1 VCHAVRAPGVK
12 WTLAALSR
20 EPAEGAATA
29 SMNTEP
35 VNHSAGPGAVSL
47 VFLVICT
54 RSPPAASVPRA
65 PTRILIAMG
74 VTERLAR
81 ASSRHPW
88 RTFAAWIVAIVVGIG
103 LSAAFLPGNLTT
115 NGYVTG
121 NPESKQAE
129 ELFSTRFPPDRN
141 GVDELIVVRS
151 SSHTVDDPA
160 FRAFVQRLV
169 REGDASG
176 VVYRASTYYDSRDP
190 ALVSRDRHATVIA
203 VQRQADVDGLLPVV
217 QGADGRDGFAVAM
230 TGEGTIDHD
239 FNDLSQHDLKS
250 GELSVGLP
258 AAFVVLLLVFGAVVA
273 GLVPLLMAL
282 VAIVV
287 ALGLCA
293 VVAEAFTLS
302 VFVVNM
308 LTGMGLALGIDY
320 SLFVLSRY
328 REERGRGR
336 AELEAVAVAGATAS
350 RAVLFSG
357 TVFVIALSGMLLVP
371 SNVMKSLAVG
381 AITVGIVSVLAA
393 LTLLPALLGRLGDR
407 VNALRIPWLGR
418 NIGAAQEGRFW
429 GAIVRGVM
437 RRPVASLVTFTTLLI
452 ALAIPALGLNLGASG
467 VSTLPNRLD
476 SKQGYDA
483 LARDFPRLSSSPALI
498 AVEGNVRSPAASTG
512 IARLQAR
519 LARDPVFGRSDLRVS
534 ADGRVAAIGVE
545 VGGDKTGER
554 ALDAVRH
561 LRDVL
566 IPTAFRG
573 TQVRVLVG
581 GDTADNVDFIDAM
594 NRWLPIVFVYVLGLS
609 FVLLTV
615 VFRSIVVAAT
625 SIAFNLL
632 SVGAAYGL
640 VILVFRHGIGSGLLG
655 FQRVDAIEA
664 WVPLFLFSVLFGLS
678 MDYQVFLL
686 SRIKERY
693 EESGST
699 TDAVTYG
706 VASTARLITG
716 AALIIVAVF
725 LGFAMGDLV
734 MFQQM
739 GFGVAVALLIDATII
754 RSVLMPAAMKLLG
767 EWNWYLPSWL
777 EWLPRIQIEAQR
789 AEPPVA
795 APA

>member
-1 VCHAVRAPGVK
+1 
-12 WTLAALSR
+12 
-20 EPAEGAATA
+20 
-29 SMNTEP
+29 
-35 VNHSAGPGAVSL
+35 
-47 VFLVICT
+47 
-54 RSPPAASVPRA
+54 
-65 PTRILIAMG
+65 MG

-88 RTFAAWIVAIVVGIG
+88 RIFAAWIAAIVVGLG
-103 LSAAFLPGNLTT
+103 LSVALLPGNLTT

-129 ELFSTRFPPDRN
+129 DLVHSRFPPDRN
-141 GVDELIVVRS
+141 GVDELIVVGSGSR
-151 SSHTVDDPA
+151 TVDDPA
-160 FRAFVQRLV
+160 YKAFVKRLV

-176 VVYRASTYYDSRDP
+176 VVYRASTYYGTHDP
-190 ALVSRDRHATVIA
+190 ALVSSDRHATVIGI
-203 VQRQADVDGLLPVV
+203 QRQADVDRLIGVV
-217 QGADGRDGFAVAM
+217 QRADGRDGFAVAM
-230 TGEGTIDHD
+230 TGEGTVDHD
-239 FNDLSQHDLKS
+239 FNELSQHDLKS
-250 GELSVGLP
+250 GELGVGLP
-258 AAFVVLLLVFGAVVA
+258 AAFVVLLLVFGTLVA
-273 GLVPLLMAL
+273 GLVPLLMAA
-282 VAIVV
+282 VAIIV
-287 ALGLCA
+287 ALGLSA

-336 AELEAVAVAGATAS
+336 QELDAVAAAGATAS

-418 NIGAAQEGRFW
+418 NIGAAEAEEGRFW
-429 GAIVRGVM
+429 GAIVRRVM
-437 RRPVASLVTFTTLLI
+437 RRPVVSLVAFTALLV
-452 ALAIPALGLNLGASG
+452 ALAVPALGLNLGASG
-467 VSTLPNRLD
+467 VSTLPDRVA
-476 SKQGYDA
+476 SKQGYEA
-483 LARDFPRLSSSPALI
+483 LARDFPQMSSSPALI
-498 AVEGNVRSPAASTG
+498 AVEGDARSPAAKAG
-512 IARLQAR
+512 IARLRAR

-534 ADGRVAAIGVE
+534 SDGRAAAIGVE

-561 LRDVL
+561 LRDVEV
-566 IPTAFRG
+566 PAAFRG
-573 TQVRVLVG
+573 THVRVLVG
-581 GDTADNVDFIDAM
+581 GDTADNVDFVDAM

-609 FVLLTV
+609 FVLLTI

-625 SIAFNLL
+625 SIVLNLL

-640 VILVFRHGIGSGLLG
+640 VILVFRHGVGNGLLG

-693 EESGST
+693 EQSRST
-699 TDAVTYG
+699 TDAVAYG
-706 VASTARLITG
+706 VSSTARLITG

-725 LGFAMGDLV
+725 GGFAMGDLV

-739 GFGVAVALLIDATII
+739 GFGIAVALLIDATII
-754 RSVLMPAAMKLLG
+754 RSVLMPAAMTLLG
-767 EWNWYLPSWL
+767 PWNWYLPSWL